1 MTIYYI
7 KQDNTIWGCG
17 EADCCG
23 EYEEEIDE
31 SFVDCDCE
39 IPESEMTGDHLQS
52 CNGGGDV
59 LDWRKADRFEILAF
73 NAGKDEGFQEGSDW
87 GIEWQKEREEK
98 K

>member
-31 SFVDCDCE
+31 SFFECEHE
-39 IPESEMTGDHLQS
+39 IPESEMTEEHLQA
-52 CNGGGDV
+52 CNGGGEV
-59 LDWRKADRFEILAF
+59 LKWRKAKRLEVRAF
-73 NAGKDEGFQEGSDW
+73 RAGTSEGFQAGSDW
-87 GIEWQKEREEK
+87 GLEYQKK
-98 K
+98 QI